1 MEKIKNS
8 DLILKLINSMNLL
21 IHCINEI
28 KEEEYK
34 KYIDKDTEEFIKE
47 ITDANYDLINEISY
61 LRNKNKIKNK
71 KLLEL
76 NDLFYSLYKNLDNVK
91 IKVIKKESK
100 ENGRK

>member
-8 DLILKLINSMNLL
+8 DLIYNLINSMNLL
-21 IHCINEI
+21 IHAINGI

-34 KYIDKDTEEFIKE
+34 KYIDKDTEEFIHE
-47 ITDANYDLINEISY
+47 IINANYDLTNEIKY
-61 LRNKNKIKNK
+61 INNKNKIKNK
-71 KLLEL
+71 ELLKL
-76 NDLFYSLYKNLDNVK
+76 NDLFYSLYKNLDNIK

>member
-8 DLILKLINSMNLL
+8 GLIFKLISSMNLL
-21 IHCINEI
+21 IHVINII

-34 KYIDKDTEEFIKE
+34 KYIDKDTEEFIHE
-47 ITDANYDLINEISY
+47 IIEANFDLTNEIQY
-61 LRNKNKIKNK
+61 LRNKDKVKDK
-71 KLLEL
+71 DLLEL
-76 NDLFYSLYKNLDNVK
+76 NEMVYSLYKNLDNVK

>member
-8 DLILKLINSMNLL
+8 DLIYNLINSMNLL
-21 IHCINEI
+21 IHAINGI

-34 KYIDKDTEEFIKE
+34 KYIDKDTEEFIHE
-47 ITDANYDLINEISY
+47 IIEANYDLTNEIKY
-61 LRNKNKIKNK
+61 INNKNKIKNK
-71 KLLEL
+71 DLLKL